1 MITLGPAQRYYL
13 YREPTDMR
21 KAFDGLS
28 GLVTK
33 GLGRDPL
40 SGEVFIFLNR
50 RRTHI
55 KLLVWDRSGFVLYYK
70 RLEEGTFE
78 IPSTTGVVSW
88 PELVLMLEGVSLGSV
103 RYRKRFTLRQKIE
116 HSSEEKPLR
125 RVEEKR

>member
-1 MITLGPAQRYYL
+1 MITFSPAQRYWL

-21 KAFDGLS
+21 KSFDGLC
-28 GLVTK
+28 GLVTS

-40 SGEVFIFLNR
+40 SGEVFVFINR

-78 IPSTTGVVSW
+78 LPTASQTGPLSW
-88 PELVLMLEGVSLGSV
+88 QQLLLMLEGVSLGSV
-103 RYRKRFTLRQKIE
+103 RYRKRYVHPAR
-116 HSSEEKPLR
+116 
-125 RVEEKR
+125 